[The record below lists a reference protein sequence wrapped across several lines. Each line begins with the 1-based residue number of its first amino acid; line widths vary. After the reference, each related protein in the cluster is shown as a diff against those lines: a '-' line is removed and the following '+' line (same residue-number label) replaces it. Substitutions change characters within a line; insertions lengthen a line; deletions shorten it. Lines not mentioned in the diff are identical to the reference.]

1 MTTDASETPLTA
13 SKPGKDRDDRL
24 IAEREAALYDPDSR
38 FRDHAAEVAAARAPA
53 REAQEEAAGS
63 SAGPSIYA
71 KGEKRR
77 AAAGLTREMIKRM
90 ADRAE
95 ETSAKR
101 RGE

>member
-1 MTTDASETPLTA
+1 MAA
-13 SKPGKDRDDRL
+13 SKPGKDKAERL

-38 FRDHAAEVAAARAPA
+38 FRDHAAEVAAARVPAPA
-53 REAQEEAAGS
+53 ALDEAAAS
-63 SAGPSIYA
+63 SGPSIYA